1 MAFVLAAGLLGAAA
15 GGAIG
20 WGAAGLTGAG
30 IGLAAG
36 GLAGLGLGAAAW
48 YAARPWYWYPYPY
61 PAYAGYPAY
70 PTYYYPAYY
79 YPRRVFYT
87 WA

>member
-1 MAFVLAAGLLGAAA
+1 
-15 GGAIG
+15 
-20 WGAAGLTGAG
+20 LTGAG